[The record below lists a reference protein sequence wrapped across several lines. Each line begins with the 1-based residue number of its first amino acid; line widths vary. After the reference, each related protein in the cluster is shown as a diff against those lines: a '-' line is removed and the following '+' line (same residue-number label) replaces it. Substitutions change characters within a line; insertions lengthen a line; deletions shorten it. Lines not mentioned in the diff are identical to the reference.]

1 MSRPLL
7 AEQHSTDNVAMD
19 LLTLVVLLVVSF
31 ALAVAGTRS
40 VLGLVLR
47 LMMPAES
54 PVAVRS
60 SRSAS

>member
-1 MSRPLL
+1 
-7 AEQHSTDNVAMD
+7 MD

-54 PVAVRS
+54 PVPV
-60 SRSAS
+60 SRPHSAR

>member
-1 MSRPLL
+1 MTLL
-7 AEQHSTDNVAMD
+7 LEQRSTDNVAMD
-19 LLTLVVLLVVSF
+19 LLTLIVLLAASF

-54 PVAVRS
+54 PVAIGRTGS
-60 SRSAS
+60 SS